1 MPICSIQN
9 SPPASF
15 KHLIKYQKTRVT
27 DELESLFDFL
37 WLQHQRT
44 NLERYAGPEQGG
56 GIHSCTLLA
65 IGILI
70 ALQNRTNLQLPTYVL
85 KADLLQGYDLAWK
98 DAVALHCKLAGVT
111 GSFWLTLQASLLQDV
126 CQVRLGPLI
135 GNLLHVVD
143 AGLAQGGR
151 RAVHLFS
158 ALTRSLL
165 DEVQRV
171 AIGAAIGP
179 NPLMVQAFVRCAD
192 RFSHEHPSVPKRNVL
207 ESFINNCSGCTLEVE
222 FAAAV
227 PTGTSATDLMH
238 CLDILCPH
246 SLLMVQYVDD
256 LFAFQ
261 STCSGL
267 RRVCKGM
274 NTLTHCWKHKF
285 AGGRKG
291 ASVMTLGAPIP
302 DAEQLETFDDKK
314 PQVVS
319 SLNILGARIDADLS
333 LEDLV
338 NHGVA
343 RYISESAAL
352 ITTMT
357 DLGLGIPHQVAQLN
371 IRVKAAAFFNIELA
385 ASATMGWPQL
395 ARKLN
400 AAQYTV
406 LKRLLGADAVSF
418 GPGGHHR
425 VMMALG
431 VSFRLSIQV
440 AVQIAIARDC
450 ASCSRVRTCPRASAE
465 GLVTV
470 LPTRPTASV

>member
-1 MPICSIQN
+1 M
-9 SPPASF
+9 
-15 KHLIKYQKTRVT
+15 
-27 DELESLFDFL
+27 
-37 WLQHQRT
+37 
-44 NLERYAGPEQGG
+44 
-56 GIHSCTLLA
+56 
-65 IGILI
+65 
-70 ALQNRTNLQLPTYVL
+70 QLPTYVL

-98 DAVALHCKLAGVT
+98 DAVALHCKWAGVT
-111 GSFWLTLQASLLQDV
+111 GSFWLSLQASLLQDV
-126 CQVRLGPLI
+126 CQVRLGPLT

-171 AIGAAIGP
+171 AIGAAMAP
-179 NPLMVQAFVRCAD
+179 KPLMVQAFARCAD
-192 RFSHEHPSVPKRNVL
+192 RFVHEHLS
-207 ESFINNCSGCTLEVE
+207 ESIISNCSGCTLEVE

-238 CLDILCPH
+238 RLDILCPH

-274 NTLTHCWKHKF
+274 NTFRHGWKHKF

-302 DAEQLETFDDKK
+302 EAEQLEMIDDEK

-371 IRVKAAAFFNIELA
+371 IRVKAAAF
-385 ASATMGWPQL
+385 ST
-395 ARKLN
+395 
-400 AAQYTV
+400 
-406 LKRLLGADAVSF
+406 
-418 GPGGHHR
+418 
-425 VMMALG
+425 
-431 VSFRLSIQV
+431 LS
-440 AVQIAIARDC
+440 
-450 ASCSRVRTCPRASAE
+450 
-465 GLVTV
+465 
-470 LPTRPTASV
+470 